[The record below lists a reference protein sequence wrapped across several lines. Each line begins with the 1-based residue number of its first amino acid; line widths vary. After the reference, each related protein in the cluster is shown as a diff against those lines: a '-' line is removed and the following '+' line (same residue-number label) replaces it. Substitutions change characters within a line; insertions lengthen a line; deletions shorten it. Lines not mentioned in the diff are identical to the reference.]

1 MVFKRKE
8 IRVFHAGK
16 QYRYSNWI
24 PNAVTVHSI
33 EAADLVLFE
42 GGADISPSI
51 YKEEKHRSVY
61 PNLERDKREI
71 EIWTEAQ
78 KLGKKCLGICRGA
91 QLLCALSGGKLV
103 QHMVHPNT
111 HWIKT
116 IDGRFFN
123 INSTHHQMQMP
134 FNLKKDEYKILA
146 WAQNISS
153 YHWLN
158 DEVNI
163 KNMPKE
169 PELVF
174 YSRTDSLCC
183 QCHPED
189 LDLKGDFVDYL
200 THIFMQFMDNSLPS
214 WIDNNEE
221 STSKQLLAL

>member
-1 MVFKRKE
+1 
-8 IRVFHAGK
+8 
-16 QYRYSNWI
+16 
-24 PNAVTVHSI
+24 
-33 EAADLVLFE
+33 
-42 GGADISPSI
+42 
-51 YKEEKHRSVY
+51 
-61 PNLERDKREI
+61 
-71 EIWTEAQ
+71 
-78 KLGKKCLGICRGA
+78 
-91 QLLCALSGGKLV
+91 
-103 QHMVHPNT
+103 MVHPNT